1 MVRVSGRPRGAGIL
15 IKNTPSSNQNRAKHT
30 LRTPLS
36 SNSPLTLDP
45 LLISPWEGEGWLL
58 AGEGD
63 SNHPSTVAHQGR
75 RARTPPILAKLAFHH
90 VCNKPGPG

>member
-30 LRTPLS
+30 FPHPFVLQF
-36 SNSPLTLDP
+36 PLTLDP

-58 AGEGD
+58 AGEGTPITPA
-63 SNHPSTVAHQGR
+63 PSPTRGAGDAHI
-75 RARTPPILAKLAFHH
+75 PPSLL
-90 VCNKPGPG
+90 N